1 MEKLV
6 GVLTVA
12 APIFAAMALGG
23 FARRRQ
29 LLSGE
34 GNEGL
39 RQFVLKF
46 GLPCVLFNSCL
57 TASFGPESLMSMAL
71 VLPLLCLSALWAF
84 RARRQRFPYHNL
96 PMLFSAQESGMLGI
110 PLFVTLFGAEEAYRV
125 GILDMAQAFLAIP
138 VIAVLAAP
146 PMEKPS
152 PAAIVGQVFR
162 SPLLLMALL
171 GLTLNLTGAAAA
183 LDRAGGLC
191 ILTAVTDFLAQPV
204 SAVMLFSVGYSF
216 SLGTGAR
223 QAVLR
228 IAAVHFVLF
237 GAFCLVIQGALCLV
251 PSTDA
256 LTRWAVLLYCFLPGS
271 FITPGLGRTG
281 EDAAMASG
289 VCSVLTAAT
298 LAVFC
303 VMAAVTA

>member
-1 MEKLV
+1 MEKLM

-12 APIFAAMALGG
+12 APIFAAMALGAL
-23 FARRRQ
+23 ARRRQ

-46 GLPCVLFNSCL
+46 GLPCVIFNSCL
-57 TASFGPESLMSMAL
+57 TASFGPESVVSMAL

-84 RARRQRFPYHNL
+84 RARRKRFPYHNL

-125 GILDMAQAFLAIP
+125 GILDMTQALLAIP

-171 GLTLNLTGAAAA
+171 GLALNLTGAAAA
-183 LDRAGGLC
+183 LDRAGALA

-204 SAVMLFSVGYSF
+204 SAVMLFSVGYNF

-223 QAVLR
+223 QAVFR
-228 IAAVHFVLF
+228 VAAIHFVLF
-237 GAFCLVIQGALCLV
+237 GVFCLVIQSALCLV

-271 FITPGLGRTG
+271 FIAPGLGRTG
-281 EDAAMASG
+281 EDAALASG
-289 VCSVLTAAT
+289 VCSVLTVAT

-303 VMAAVTA
+303 VMAAAAA

>member
-1 MEKLV
+1 MEKLME
-6 GVLTVA
+6 VLQIV
-12 APIFAAMALGG
+12 APIFAAMALGAL
-23 FARRRQ
+23 ARRRQ
-29 LLSGE
+29 LLSEE
-34 GNEGL
+34 GNAGL
-39 RQFVLKF
+39 RQFVLNF

-57 TASFGPESLMSMAL
+57 TASFGPESLLSMAL

-84 RARRQRFPYHNL
+84 RARRKQLPYHNL

-110 PLFVTLFGAEEAYRV
+110 PLFATLFGAGEAYRV
-125 GILDMAQAFLAIP
+125 GILDMTQALLAIP

-171 GLTLNLTGAAAA
+171 GLALNLTGAAAA
-183 LDRAGGLC
+183 LDRAGALA

-204 SAVMLFSVGYSF
+204 SAVMLFSVGYNF

-223 QAVLR
+223 QAVFR
-228 IAAVHFVLF
+228 VAAIHFVLF
-237 GAFCLVIQGALCLV
+237 GVFCLVIQSALCLV

-271 FITPGLGRTG
+271 FIAPGLGRTG
-281 EDAAMASG
+281 EDAALASG
-289 VCSVLTAAT
+289 VCSVLTVAT

-303 VMAAVTA
+303 VMAAAAA